1 MAYRFRPAEVE
12 AMKNN
17 ILSHMENER
26 EPDSNGHKSAWR
38 LRLCI
43 EGLLMCCRPS
53 KREAAKLRRELWL
66 FESLTKNNLPNWQ
79 GCDYWHTT
87 DDPDQLPAL
96 PEVIEMAI

>member
-1 MAYRFRPAEVE
+1 MAYRFRPAEIE
-12 AMKNN
+12 AMKESILLHCNSEYNN
-17 ILSHMENER
+17 GG
-26 EPDSNGHKSAWR
+26 DYSAWR

-87 DDPDQLPAL
+87 NAPEQLPAL
-96 PEVIEMAI
+96 PNEIEIAI